1 MIPKETIDAIFETA
15 RIEEVVGDFVTLK
28 KRGANMLGNCPFH
41 DEKTPS
47 FTVSPTKNIYKCFG
61 CGKGGHAV
69 NFVMEIDQ
77 LSYPEALKY
86 IAKKYNIEV
95 PEEEQTPE
103 QIEKSNLR
111 ESLFIIN
118 SFANDY
124 FQNNLHKTVEGK
136 AVGLSYFK
144 ERGLSEEM
152 INKFQLGY
160 NPDSWDA
167 FTKSALES
175 SYKKDFLEITG
186 LSIFKE
192 DKAFDRFKG
201 RIIFPIHSISGR
213 VIGFGGRAIK
223 KEEKA
228 KYLNSPESEIYHKG
242 KVLYGMY
249 FSKSA
254 IVKNDNCLIV
264 EGYTDVISM
273 HQSGIENV
281 VASSGTAL
289 GTEQIKL
296 IGRYTKNIT
305 LLFDSDNAGINAAS
319 KAIDLIHTA
328 SMTVKLALLPEGEDP
343 DSYTKKF
350 GGEGLIQFIN
360 ENAQD
365 FVEFKI
371 NLLDEKSKNDPI
383 KKVNL
388 ISEIMQSIAKIPDSI
403 TREVYIDKCSKQLE
417 IGKQELYN
425 KVHEL
430 IHKVKYG
437 KKAKREVVKKVKDYS
452 APTNSPTKS
461 EFQEKDI
468 IRFMLQ
474 YGDYQINPYDK
485 QVKSTE
491 DDKIYVI
498 QYILTEF
505 KDENLISNPNYAL
518 IFKTYEE
525 AISQGTLL
533 TEEYFTQHKDP
544 AISQVAVDIIS
555 NQHSISEQWKNH
567 GIYTETEEMQL
578 KKAVDTAIYS
588 LKIAKISELIEIKNI
603 ELSNA
608 DNDDI
613 NLLIEINNMLKI
625 KREISEKLGRIVLR

>member
-1 MIPKETIDAIFETA
+1 MIPKETIDTIFETA

-47 FTVSPTKNIYKCFG
+47 FTVSPTKGIYKCFG

-86 IAKKYNIEV
+86 LAKKYNIEV
-95 PEEEQTPE
+95 QEEEQTPE
-103 QIEKSNLR
+103 QIEKANAR
-111 ESLFIIN
+111 ESLFIVN
-118 SFANDY
+118 SYAKDY
-124 FQNNLHKTVEGK
+124 FQDSLNKSIEGK

-144 ERGLSEEM
+144 ERDVSVEM
-152 INKFQLGY
+152 IDKFQLGY
-160 NPDSWDA
+160 NPDNWDA
-167 FTKSALES
+167 FTKSALEA
-175 SYKKDFLEITG
+175 SYKKEFLEKTG
-186 LSIFKE
+186 LSIFKD

-213 VIGFGGRAIK
+213 IVGFGGRTLK
-223 KEEKA
+223 KDNKA
-228 KYLNSPESEIYHKG
+228 KYLNSPESEIYHKS
-242 KVLYGMY
+242 KVLYGIY

-305 LLFDSDNAGINAAS
+305 LLFDSDNAGIKATT
-319 KAIDLIHTA
+319 KAIDLILA
-328 SMTVKLALLPEGEDP
+328 ESMTVKIALLPEGEDP
-343 DSYTKKF
+343 DSYAKKF
-350 GGEGLIQFIN
+350 GGEGLTHFIN
-360 ENAQD
+360 KNSKD

-371 NLLDEKSKNDPI
+371 ALLDEKSKNDPI
-383 KKVNL
+383 KKVSL
-388 ISEIMQSIAKIPDSI
+388 INNIMLSIALIPDGI
-403 TREVYIDKCSKQLE
+403 TREVYIDKCSKLLE
-417 IGKQELYN
+417 VGKAELEN

-430 IHKVKYG
+430 IHKTKPV
-437 KKAKREVVKKVKDYS
+437 KKAERQTAKKIEQTQTVTKDK
-452 APTNSPTKS
+452 AKS

-474 YGDYQINPYDK
+474 YGHYFLNFENTDNNSEENK
-485 QVKSTE
+485 V
-491 DDKIYVI
+491 YVVH
-498 QYILTEF
+498 YIISEF
-505 KDENLISNPNYAL
+505 RNQKVFSNPNYSL
-518 IFKTYEE
+518 IFNTFEE
-525 AISQGTLL
+525 ALSQGELL

-544 AISQVAVDIIS
+544 EISQVAVDIIS
-555 NQHSISEQWKNH
+555 NEHAISQKWKEH

-588 LKIAKISELIEIKNI
+588 LKIAKIVERIEVKTTELANGSE
-603 ELSNA
+603 
-608 DNDDI
+608 NDEK
-613 NLLIEINNMLKI
+613 LLVEINDMLTI
-625 KREISEKLGRIVLR
+625 KREISAKLGRIVLG

>member
-1 MIPKETIDAIFETA
+1 MIPKETIDTIFETA

-47 FTVSPTKNIYKCFG
+47 FTVSPTKGIYKCFG

-86 IAKKYNIEV
+86 LAKKYNIEV
-95 PEEEQTPE
+95 QEEEQTPE
-103 QIEKSNLR
+103 QIEKANAR
-111 ESLFIIN
+111 ESLFIVN
-118 SFANDY
+118 SYAKDY
-124 FQNNLHKTVEGK
+124 FQDSLNKSIEGK

-144 ERGLSEEM
+144 ERDVSVEM
-152 INKFQLGY
+152 IDKFQLGY
-160 NPDSWDA
+160 NPDNWDA
-167 FTKSALES
+167 FTKSALEA
-175 SYKKDFLEITG
+175 SYKKEFLEKTG
-186 LSIFKE
+186 LSIFKD

-213 VIGFGGRAIK
+213 IVGFGGRTLK
-223 KEEKA
+223 KDDKA
-228 KYLNSPESEIYHKG
+228 KYLNSPESEIYHKS
-242 KVLYGMY
+242 KVLYGIY

-305 LLFDSDNAGINAAS
+305 LLFDSDNAGIKAAT
-319 KAIDLIHTA
+319 KAIDLILA
-328 SMTVKLALLPEGEDP
+328 ESMTVKIALLPEGEDP
-343 DSYTKKF
+343 DSYAKKF
-350 GGEGLIQFIN
+350 GGEGLTHFIN
-360 ENAQD
+360 ENSKD

-371 NLLDEKSKNDPI
+371 ALLDEKSKNDPI
-383 KKVNL
+383 KKVSL
-388 ISEIMQSIAKIPDSI
+388 INNIMLSIALIPDGI
-403 TREVYIDKCSKQLE
+403 TREVYIDKCSKLLE
-417 IGKQELYN
+417 VGKAELEN

-430 IHKVKYG
+430 IHKTKPV
-437 KKAKREVVKKVKDYS
+437 KKAERQTAKKIEQTQTVTKDK
-452 APTNSPTKS
+452 AKS

-474 YGDYQINPYDK
+474 YGHYFLNFENTDNNSEENK
-485 QVKSTE
+485 V
-491 DDKIYVI
+491 YVVH
-498 QYILTEF
+498 YIISEF
-505 KDENLISNPNYAL
+505 RNQKVFSNPNYSL
-518 IFKTYEE
+518 IFNTFEE
-525 AISQGTLL
+525 ALSQGELL

-544 AISQVAVDIIS
+544 EISQVAVDIIS
-555 NQHSISEQWKNH
+555 NEHAISQKWKEH

-588 LKIAKISELIEIKNI
+588 LKIAKIVERIEVKTTELANGSE
-603 ELSNA
+603 
-608 DNDDI
+608 NDEK
-613 NLLIEINNMLKI
+613 LLVEINDMLTI
-625 KREISEKLGRIVLR
+625 KREISAKLGRIVLG

>member
-111 ESLFIIN
+111 ESLFIVN

-124 FQNNLHKTVEGK
+124 FQNSLHKTVEGK

-175 SYKKDFLEITG
+175 SYKQEFLEKTG

-213 VIGFGGRAIK
+213 ILGFGGRALK
-223 KEEKA
+223 KDEKA

-289 GTEQIKL
+289 GSEQIKL

-305 LLFDSDNAGINAAS
+305 LLFDSDNAGINAAT
-319 KAIDLIHTA
+319 KAIDLIHVE
-328 SMTVKLALLPEGEDP
+328 SMTVKVALLPEGEDP
-343 DSYTKKF
+343 DSYAKKY
-350 GGEGLIQFIN
+350 GGEGLTQYIN
-360 ENAQD
+360 EQAQD

-388 ISEIMQSIAKIPDSI
+388 ISDIMQSIAKIPDGI
-403 TREVYIDKCSKQLE
+403 TREVYIDKCSKLLE
-417 IGKQELYN
+417 IGKQELEN

-430 IHKVKYG
+430 IHKG
-437 KKAKREVVKKVKDYS
+437 KADKKVAREVVKKVEYTS
-452 APTNSPTKS
+452 TPTKSPTKS
-461 EFQEKDI
+461 EFQEKDV

-474 YGDYQINPYDK
+474 YGDYQINPYDE
-485 QVKSTE
+485 QEKSTE
-491 DDKIYVI
+491 DDKIYVT
-498 QYILTEF
+498 QYILIEF
-505 KDENLISNPNYAL
+505 KDENLFSNPHYAL
-518 IFKTYEE
+518 IYKTYEE
-525 AISQGTLL
+525 AINQGTLL

-544 AISQVAVDIIS
+544 VISQVAVDIIS
-555 NQHSISEQWKNH
+555 NQHSISEKWKKH

-588 LKIAKISELIEIKNI
+588 LKIAKISELIETKNI
-603 ELSNA
+603 ELSKG
-608 DNDDI
+608 DNDDL
-613 NLLIEINNMLKI
+613 NLLVEINNMLKI

>member
-1 MIPKETIDAIFETA
+1 MIPKETIDTIFETA

-47 FTVSPTKNIYKCFG
+47 FTVSPTKGIYKCFG

-86 IAKKYNIEV
+86 LAKKYNIEV
-95 PEEEQTPE
+95 QEEEQTPE
-103 QIEKSNLR
+103 QIEKANAR
-111 ESLFIIN
+111 ESLFIVN
-118 SFANDY
+118 SYAKDY
-124 FQNNLHKTVEGK
+124 FQDSLNKSIEGK

-144 ERGLSEEM
+144 ERDVSVEM
-152 INKFQLGY
+152 IDKFQLGY
-160 NPDSWDA
+160 NPDNWDA
-167 FTKSALES
+167 FTKSALEA
-175 SYKKDFLEITG
+175 SYKKEFLEKTG
-186 LSIFKE
+186 LSIFKD

-213 VIGFGGRAIK
+213 IVGFGGRTLK
-223 KEEKA
+223 KDDKA
-228 KYLNSPESEIYHKG
+228 KYLNSPESEIYHKS
-242 KVLYGMY
+242 KVLYGIY
-249 FSKSA
+249 FSKST

-305 LLFDSDNAGINAAS
+305 LLFDSDNAGIKAAT
-319 KAIDLIHTA
+319 KAIDLILA
-328 SMTVKLALLPEGEDP
+328 ESMTVKIALLPEGEDP
-343 DSYTKKF
+343 DSYAKKF
-350 GGEGLIQFIN
+350 GGEGLTHFIN
-360 ENAQD
+360 KNSKD

-371 NLLDEKSKNDPI
+371 ALLDEKSKNDPI
-383 KKVNL
+383 KKVSL
-388 ISEIMQSIAKIPDSI
+388 INNIMLSIALIPDGI
-403 TREVYIDKCSKQLE
+403 TREVYIDKCSKLLE
-417 IGKQELYN
+417 VGKAELEN

-430 IHKVKYG
+430 IHKTKPV
-437 KKAKREVVKKVKDYS
+437 KKAERQTAKKIEQTQTVTKDK
-452 APTNSPTKS
+452 AKS

-474 YGDYQINPYDK
+474 YGHYFLNFENTDNNSEENK
-485 QVKSTE
+485 V
-491 DDKIYVI
+491 YVVH
-498 QYILTEF
+498 YIISEF
-505 KDENLISNPNYAL
+505 RNQKVFSNPNYSL
-518 IFKTYEE
+518 IFNTFEE
-525 AISQGTLL
+525 ALSQGELL

-544 AISQVAVDIIS
+544 EISQVAVDIIS
-555 NQHSISEQWKNH
+555 NEHAISQKWKEH

-588 LKIAKISELIEIKNI
+588 LKIAKIVERIEVKTTELANGSE
-603 ELSNA
+603 
-608 DNDDI
+608 NDEK
-613 NLLIEINNMLKI
+613 LLVEINDMLTI
-625 KREISEKLGRIVLR
+625 KREISAKLGRIVLG

>member
-1 MIPKETIDAIFETA
+1 MIPKETIDTIFETA

-47 FTVSPTKNIYKCFG
+47 FTVSPTKGIYKCFG

-86 IAKKYNIEV
+86 LAKKYNIEV
-95 PEEEQTPE
+95 QEEEQTPA
-103 QIEKSNLR
+103 QIEKANAR
-111 ESLFIIN
+111 ESLFIVN
-118 SFANDY
+118 SYAKDY
-124 FQNNLHKTVEGK
+124 FQDSLNKSIEGK

-144 ERGLSEEM
+144 ERDISVEM
-152 INKFQLGY
+152 IDKFQLGY
-160 NPDSWDA
+160 NPDNWDA
-167 FTKSALES
+167 FTKSALEA
-175 SYKKDFLEITG
+175 SYKKEFLEKTG
-186 LSIFKE
+186 LSIFKD

-213 VIGFGGRAIK
+213 IVGFGGRTLK
-223 KEEKA
+223 KDDKA
-228 KYLNSPESEIYHKG
+228 KYLNSPESEIYHKS
-242 KVLYGMY
+242 KVLYGIY
-249 FSKSA
+249 FSKST

-305 LLFDSDNAGINAAS
+305 LLFDSDNAGIKAAT
-319 KAIDLIHTA
+319 KAIDLILA
-328 SMTVKLALLPEGEDP
+328 ESMTVKIALLPEGEDP
-343 DSYTKKF
+343 DSYAKKF
-350 GGEGLIQFIN
+350 GGEGLTHFIN
-360 ENAQD
+360 KNSKD

-371 NLLDEKSKNDPI
+371 ALLDEKSKNDPI
-383 KKVNL
+383 KKVSL
-388 ISEIMQSIAKIPDSI
+388 INNIMLSIALIPDGI
-403 TREVYIDKCSKQLE
+403 TREVYIDKCSKLLE
-417 IGKQELYN
+417 VGKAELEN

-430 IHKVKYG
+430 IHKTKPV
-437 KKAKREVVKKVKDYS
+437 KKAERQTAKKIEQTQTVTKDK
-452 APTNSPTKS
+452 AKS

-474 YGDYQINPYDK
+474 YGHYFLNFENTDNNSEENK
-485 QVKSTE
+485 V
-491 DDKIYVI
+491 YVVH
-498 QYILTEF
+498 YIISEF
-505 KDENLISNPNYAL
+505 RNQKVFSNPNYSL
-518 IFKTYEE
+518 IFNTFEE
-525 AISQGTLL
+525 ALSQGELL

-544 AISQVAVDIIS
+544 EISQVAVDIIS
-555 NQHSISEQWKNH
+555 NEHAISQKWKEH

-588 LKIAKISELIEIKNI
+588 LKIAKIVERIEVKTTELANGSE
-603 ELSNA
+603 
-608 DNDDI
+608 NDEK
-613 NLLIEINNMLKI
+613 LLVEINDMLTI
-625 KREISEKLGRIVLR
+625 KREISAKLGRIVLG

>member
-1 MIPKETIDAIFETA
+1 MIPKETIDTIFETA

-47 FTVSPTKNIYKCFG
+47 FTVSPTKGIYKCFG

-86 IAKKYNIEV
+86 LAKKYNIEV
-95 PEEEQTPE
+95 QEEEQTPA
-103 QIEKSNLR
+103 QIEKANAR
-111 ESLFIIN
+111 ESLFIVN
-118 SFANDY
+118 SYAKDY
-124 FQNNLHKTVEGK
+124 FQDSLNKSIEGK

-144 ERGLSEEM
+144 ERDVSVEM
-152 INKFQLGY
+152 IDKFQLGY
-160 NPDSWDA
+160 NPDNWDA
-167 FTKSALES
+167 FTKSALEA
-175 SYKKDFLEITG
+175 SYKKEFLEKTG
-186 LSIFKE
+186 LSIFKD

-213 VIGFGGRAIK
+213 IVGFGGRTLK
-223 KEEKA
+223 KDDKA
-228 KYLNSPESEIYHKG
+228 KYLNSPESEIYHKS
-242 KVLYGMY
+242 KVLYGIY
-249 FSKSA
+249 FSKST

-305 LLFDSDNAGINAAS
+305 LLFDSDNAGIKAAT
-319 KAIDLIHTA
+319 KAIDLILA
-328 SMTVKLALLPEGEDP
+328 ESMTVKIALLPEGEDP
-343 DSYTKKF
+343 DSYAKKF
-350 GGEGLIQFIN
+350 GGEGLTHFIN
-360 ENAQD
+360 KNSKD

-371 NLLDEKSKNDPI
+371 ALLDEKSKNDPI
-383 KKVNL
+383 KKVSL
-388 ISEIMQSIAKIPDSI
+388 INNIMLSIALIPDGI
-403 TREVYIDKCSKQLE
+403 TREVYIDKCSKLLE
-417 IGKQELYN
+417 VGKAELEN

-430 IHKVKYG
+430 IHKTKPV
-437 KKAKREVVKKVKDYS
+437 KKAERQTAKKIEQTQTVTKDK
-452 APTNSPTKS
+452 AKS

-474 YGDYQINPYDK
+474 YGHYFLNFENTDNNSEENK
-485 QVKSTE
+485 V
-491 DDKIYVI
+491 YVVH
-498 QYILTEF
+498 YIISEF
-505 KDENLISNPNYAL
+505 RNQKVFSNPNYSL
-518 IFKTYEE
+518 IFNTFEE
-525 AISQGTLL
+525 ALSQGELL

-544 AISQVAVDIIS
+544 EISQVAVDIIS
-555 NQHSISEQWKNH
+555 NEHAISQKWKEH

-588 LKIAKISELIEIKNI
+588 LKIAKIVERIEVKTTELANGSE
-603 ELSNA
+603 
-608 DNDDI
+608 NDEK
-613 NLLIEINNMLKI
+613 LLVEINDMLTI
-625 KREISEKLGRIVLR
+625 KREISAKLGRIVLG

>member
-1 MIPKETIDAIFETA
+1 MIPKETIDTIFETA

-47 FTVSPTKNIYKCFG
+47 FTVSPTKGIYKCFG

-86 IAKKYNIEV
+86 LAKKYNIEV
-95 PEEEQTPE
+95 QEEEQTPE
-103 QIEKSNLR
+103 QIEKANAR
-111 ESLFIIN
+111 ESLFIVN
-118 SFANDY
+118 SYAKDY
-124 FQNNLHKTVEGK
+124 FQDSLNKSIEGK

-144 ERGLSEEM
+144 ERDVSVEM
-152 INKFQLGY
+152 IDKFQLGY
-160 NPDSWDA
+160 NPDNWDA
-167 FTKSALES
+167 FTKSALEA
-175 SYKKDFLEITG
+175 SYKKEFLEKTG
-186 LSIFKE
+186 LSIFKD

-213 VIGFGGRAIK
+213 IVGFGGRTLK
-223 KEEKA
+223 KDDKA
-228 KYLNSPESEIYHKG
+228 KYLNSPESEIYHKS
-242 KVLYGMY
+242 KVLYGIY

-305 LLFDSDNAGINAAS
+305 LLFDSDNAGIKAAT
-319 KAIDLIHTA
+319 KAIDLILA
-328 SMTVKLALLPEGEDP
+328 ESMTVKIALLPEGEDP
-343 DSYTKKF
+343 DSYAKKF
-350 GGEGLIQFIN
+350 GGEGLTHFIN
-360 ENAQD
+360 ENSKD

-371 NLLDEKSKNDPI
+371 ALLDEKSKNDPI

-388 ISEIMQSIAKIPDSI
+388 INNIMLSIALIPDGI
-403 TREVYIDKCSKQLE
+403 TREVYIDKCSKLLE
-417 IGKQELYN
+417 VGKAELEN

-430 IHKVKYG
+430 IHKTKPV
-437 KKAKREVVKKVKDYS
+437 KKAERQTAKKIEQTQTVTKDK
-452 APTNSPTKS
+452 AKS

-474 YGDYQINPYDK
+474 YGHYFLNFENTDNNSEENK
-485 QVKSTE
+485 V
-491 DDKIYVI
+491 YVVH
-498 QYILTEF
+498 YIISEF
-505 KDENLISNPNYAL
+505 RNQKVFSNPNYSL
-518 IFKTYEE
+518 IFNTFEE
-525 AISQGTLL
+525 ALSQGELL

-544 AISQVAVDIIS
+544 EISQVAVDIIS
-555 NQHSISEQWKNH
+555 NEHAISQKWKEH

-588 LKIAKISELIEIKNI
+588 LKIAKIVERIEVKTTELANGSE
-603 ELSNA
+603 
-608 DNDDI
+608 NDEK
-613 NLLIEINNMLKI
+613 LLVEINDMLTI
-625 KREISEKLGRIVLR
+625 KREISAKLGRIVLG

>member
-1 MIPKETIDAIFETA
+1 MIPKETIDTIFETA

-95 PEEEQTPE
+95 PEDKQTPE
-103 QIEKSNLR
+103 QIEKYNLR
-111 ESLFIIN
+111 ESLFIVN

-124 FQNNLHKTVEGK
+124 FQNSLHKTVEGK

-160 NPDSWDA
+160 NPDSWDS
-167 FTKSALES
+167 FTNSALES
-175 SYKKDFLEITG
+175 SYKKEFLESTG

-213 VIGFGGRAIK
+213 VLGFGGRALK

-296 IGRYTKNIT
+296 IGRYAKNIT
-305 LLFDSDNAGINAAS
+305 LLFDSDNAGINAAT
-319 KAIDLIHTA
+319 KAIDLIHTE
-328 SMTVKLALLPEGEDP
+328 SMTVKVALLPEGEDP

-388 ISEIMQSIAKIPDSI
+388 ISEIMQSIAKIPDGI
-403 TREVYIDKCSKQLE
+403 TREVYIDKCSKQLD

-430 IHKVKYG
+430 IHKVKAG
-437 KKAKREVVKKVKDYS
+437 KKAKREVVKKVKDDS
-452 APTNSPTKS
+452 APKNSPTKS

-485 QVKSTE
+485 QGKSTE

-588 LKIAKISELIEIKNI
+588 LKIAKISELIETKNI
-603 ELSNA
+603 ELSKG

>member
-1 MIPKETIDAIFETA
+1 MIPKETIDTIFETA

-47 FTVSPTKNIYKCFG
+47 FTVSPTKGIYKCFG

-86 IAKKYNIEV
+86 LAKKYNIEV
-95 PEEEQTPE
+95 QEEEQTPE
-103 QIEKSNLR
+103 QIEKANAR
-111 ESLFIIN
+111 ESLFIVN
-118 SFANDY
+118 SYAKDY
-124 FQNNLHKTVEGK
+124 FQDSLNKSIEGK

-144 ERGLSEEM
+144 ERDVSVEM
-152 INKFQLGY
+152 IDKFQLGY
-160 NPDSWDA
+160 NPDNWDA
-167 FTKSALES
+167 FTKSALEA
-175 SYKKDFLEITG
+175 SYKKEFLEKTG
-186 LSIFKE
+186 LSIFKD

-213 VIGFGGRAIK
+213 IVGFGGRTLK
-223 KEEKA
+223 KDDKA
-228 KYLNSPESEIYHKG
+228 KYLNSPESEIYHKS
-242 KVLYGMY
+242 KVLYGIY

-305 LLFDSDNAGINAAS
+305 LLFDSDNAGIKAAT
-319 KAIDLIHTA
+319 KAIDLILA
-328 SMTVKLALLPEGEDP
+328 ESMTVKIALLPEGEDP
-343 DSYTKKF
+343 DSYAKKF
-350 GGEGLIQFIN
+350 GGEGLTHFIN
-360 ENAQD
+360 KNSKD

-371 NLLDEKSKNDPI
+371 ALLDEKSKNDPI
-383 KKVNL
+383 KKVSL
-388 ISEIMQSIAKIPDSI
+388 INNIMLSIALIPDGI
-403 TREVYIDKCSKQLE
+403 TREVYIDKCSKLLE
-417 IGKQELYN
+417 VRKAELEN

-430 IHKVKYG
+430 IHKTKPV
-437 KKAKREVVKKVKDYS
+437 KKAERQTAKKIEQTQTVTKDK
-452 APTNSPTKS
+452 AKS

-474 YGDYQINPYDK
+474 YGHYFLNFENTDNNSEENK
-485 QVKSTE
+485 V
-491 DDKIYVI
+491 YVVH
-498 QYILTEF
+498 YIISEF
-505 KDENLISNPNYAL
+505 RNQKVFSNPNYSL
-518 IFKTYEE
+518 IFNTFEE
-525 AISQGTLL
+525 ALSQGELL

-544 AISQVAVDIIS
+544 EISQVAVDIIS
-555 NQHSISEQWKNH
+555 NEHAISQKWKEH

-588 LKIAKISELIEIKNI
+588 LKIAKIVERIEVKTTELANGSE
-603 ELSNA
+603 
-608 DNDDI
+608 NDEK
-613 NLLIEINNMLKI
+613 LLVEINDMLTI
-625 KREISEKLGRIVLR
+625 KREISAKLGRIVLG

>member
-1 MIPKETIDAIFETA
+1 MIPKETIDTIFETA

-47 FTVSPTKNIYKCFG
+47 FTVSPTKGIYKCFG
-61 CGKGGHAV
+61 CGKGGHSV

-86 IAKKYNIEV
+86 LAKKYNIEIQ
-95 PEEEQTPE
+95 EEEQTPE
-103 QIEKSNLR
+103 QIAKANAR
-111 ESLFIIN
+111 ESLFVVN
-118 SFANDY
+118 SYAKDY
-124 FQNNLHKTVEGK
+124 FHDSLNNSIEGK

-144 ERGLSEEM
+144 ERGVSPEM
-152 INKFQLGY
+152 IDKFQLGY
-160 NPDSWDA
+160 NPDNWDA
-167 FTKSALES
+167 FTKSALEA
-175 SYKKDFLEITG
+175 SYKKEFLEKTG

-192 DKAFDRFKG
+192 DKSFDRFKG

-213 VIGFGGRAIK
+213 IVGFGGRTLK
-223 KEEKA
+223 KDDKA
-228 KYLNSPESEIYHKG
+228 KYLNSPESEIYHKSR
-242 KVLYGMY
+242 VLYGIY

-273 HQSGIENV
+273 HQTGLQNV

-289 GTEQIKL
+289 GSEQIKL

-305 LLFDSDNAGINAAS
+305 LLFDSDNAGIKAAS
-319 KAIDLIHTA
+319 KAIDLILA
-328 SMTVKLALLPEGEDP
+328 EGMTVKIALLPDGEDP
-343 DSYTKKF
+343 DSYAKKF
-350 GGEGLIQFIN
+350 GGEGLTNFIN
-360 ENAQD
+360 ENSRD

-371 NLLDEKSKNDPI
+371 SLLDDKSKDDPI

-388 ISEIMQSIAKIPDSI
+388 INNIMLSTAIIPDGI
-403 TREVYIDKCSKQLE
+403 TREVYIDKCSKILE
-417 IGKQELYN
+417 VGKTELEN

-430 IHKVKYG
+430 IHKT
-437 KKAKREVVKKVKDYS
+437 KAVKKVEKQTAKKVDQIQAVTRS
-452 APTNSPTKS
+452 KAKS

-474 YGDYQINPYDK
+474 YGHYFLNFENAENNSEENK
-485 QVKSTE
+485 V
-491 DDKIYVI
+491 YVVH
-498 QYILTEF
+498 YIISEF
-505 KDENLISNPNYAL
+505 RNQNVFSNPNYSL
-518 IFKTYEE
+518 IFNTFKE
-525 AISQGTLL
+525 ALSQGELL

-544 AISQVAVDIIS
+544 EVSQVAVDIIS
-555 NQHSISEQWKNH
+555 NEHSISQKWKEH

-588 LKIAKISELIEIKNI
+588 LKIAKIVERIEAKNI
-603 ELSNA
+603 ELANGS
-608 DNDDI
+608 NDDEK
-613 NLLIEINNMLKI
+613 LLVEINDMLKI
-625 KREISEKLGRIVLR
+625 KREISAKLGRIVLG

>member
-1 MIPKETIDAIFETA
+1 MIPKETIDTIFETA

-47 FTVSPTKNIYKCFG
+47 FTVSPTKGIYKCFG
-61 CGKGGHAV
+61 CGKGGHSV

-86 IAKKYNIEV
+86 LAKKYNIEIQ
-95 PEEEQTPE
+95 EEEQTPE
-103 QIEKSNLR
+103 QIAKANAR
-111 ESLFIIN
+111 ESLFVVN
-118 SFANDY
+118 SYAKDY
-124 FQNNLHKTVEGK
+124 FHDSLNNSIEGK

-144 ERGLSEEM
+144 ERGVSPEM
-152 INKFQLGY
+152 IDKFQLGY
-160 NPDSWDA
+160 NPDNWDA
-167 FTKSALES
+167 FTKSALEA
-175 SYKKDFLEITG
+175 SYKKEFLEKTG

-192 DKAFDRFKG
+192 DKSFDRFKG

-213 VIGFGGRAIK
+213 IVGFGGRTLK
-223 KEEKA
+223 KDDKA
-228 KYLNSPESEIYHKG
+228 KYLNSPESEIYHKSR
-242 KVLYGMY
+242 VLYGIY

-273 HQSGIENV
+273 HQTGLQNV

-289 GTEQIKL
+289 GSEQIKL

-305 LLFDSDNAGINAAS
+305 LLFDSDNAGIKAAS
-319 KAIDLIHTA
+319 KAIDLILA
-328 SMTVKLALLPEGEDP
+328 EGMTVKIALLPDGEDP
-343 DSYTKKF
+343 DSYAKKF
-350 GGEGLIQFIN
+350 GGEGLTNFIN
-360 ENAQD
+360 ENSRD

-371 NLLDEKSKNDPI
+371 SLLDDKSKDDPI

-388 ISEIMQSIAKIPDSI
+388 INNIMLSTAIIPDGI
-403 TREVYIDKCSKQLE
+403 TREVYIDKCSKILE
-417 IGKQELYN
+417 VGKTELEN

-430 IHKVKYG
+430 IHKT
-437 KKAKREVVKKVKDYS
+437 KALKKVEKQTAKKVDQIQAVTRS
-452 APTNSPTKS
+452 KAKS

-474 YGDYQINPYDK
+474 YGHYFLNFENAENNSEENK
-485 QVKSTE
+485 L
-491 DDKIYVI
+491 YVVH
-498 QYILTEF
+498 YIISEF
-505 KDENLISNPNYAL
+505 RNQNVFSNPNYSL
-518 IFKTYEE
+518 IFNTFKE
-525 AISQGTLL
+525 ALSQGELL

-544 AISQVAVDIIS
+544 EVSQVAVDIIS
-555 NQHSISEQWKNH
+555 NEHSISQKWKEH

-588 LKIAKISELIEIKNI
+588 LKIAKIVERIEAKNI
-603 ELSNA
+603 ELANGS
-608 DNDDI
+608 NDDEK
-613 NLLIEINNMLKI
+613 LLIEINDMLKI
-625 KREISEKLGRIVLR
+625 KREISAKLGRIVLG

>member
-1 MIPKETIDAIFETA
+1 MIPKETIDTIFETA

-111 ESLFIIN
+111 ESLFIVN

-124 FQNNLHKTVEGK
+124 FQNSLHKTVEGK

-175 SYKKDFLEITG
+175 SYKQEFLEKTG

-213 VIGFGGRAIK
+213 ILGFGGRSLK
-223 KEEKA
+223 KDEKA
-228 KYLNSPESEIYHKG
+228 KYINSPESEIYHKG

-273 HQSGIENV
+273 HKSGIENV

-289 GTEQIKL
+289 GSEQLKL

-305 LLFDSDNAGINAAS
+305 LLFDSDNAGVNAAT
-319 KAIDLIHTA
+319 KAIDLIHLE
-328 SMTVKLALLPEGEDP
+328 SMTVKVALLPKGEDP
-343 DSYTKKF
+343 DSYAKKY
-350 GGEGLIQFIN
+350 GGEGLTQYIN
-360 ENAQD
+360 QQAQD

-388 ISEIMQSIAKIPDSI
+388 ISEIMQSIAKIPDGI
-403 TREVYIDKCSKQLE
+403 TREVYIDKCSKLLE
-417 IGKQELYN
+417 IGKQELEN
-425 KVHEL
+425 KVYEL
-430 IHKVKYG
+430 IHKRKT
-437 KKAKREVVKKVKDYS
+437 AKKVQREIIKKVEDTS
-452 APTNSPTKS
+452 APTISHVKS
-461 EFQEKDI
+461 EFQERDI
-468 IRFMLQ
+468 IRFMLK
-474 YGDYQINPYDK
+474 YGDYQINPSDK
-485 QVKSTE
+485 HEKNTE
-491 DDKIYVI
+491 EDKIFVV
-498 QYILTEF
+498 QYILIEF
-505 KDENLISNPNYAL
+505 KDENLFSNPNYAL
-518 IFKTYEE
+518 IFKIYEE

-544 AISQVAVDIIS
+544 TISQVAVDIIS
-555 NQHSISEQWKNH
+555 NQHSISEKWKKH

-588 LKIAKISELIEIKNI
+588 LKIAKISELIETKNI
-603 ELSNA
+603 ELSKA

>member
-111 ESLFIIN
+111 ESLFIVN

-124 FQNNLHKTVEGK
+124 FQNSLHKTVEGK

-175 SYKKDFLEITG
+175 SHKQEFLEKTG

-213 VIGFGGRAIK
+213 ILGFGGRALK
-223 KEEKA
+223 KDEKA

-281 VASSGTAL
+281 VASSGTTL
-289 GTEQIKL
+289 GSEQIKL

-305 LLFDSDNAGINAAS
+305 LLFDSDNAGINAAT
-319 KAIDLIHTA
+319 KAIDLIHVE
-328 SMTVKLALLPEGEDP
+328 SMTVKVALLPEGEDP
-343 DSYTKKF
+343 DSYAKKY
-350 GGEGLIQFIN
+350 GGEGLTQFVN

-383 KKVNL
+383 KKVTL
-388 ISEIMQSIAKIPDSI
+388 INDIMQSIAKIPDGI
-403 TREVYIDKCSKQLE
+403 TRDVYIDRCSKLLE
-417 IGKQELYN
+417 IGKQELNN
-425 KVHEL
+425 KVHKL
-430 IHKVKYG
+430 IHKG
-437 KKAKREVVKKVKDYS
+437 KVAKKVQRDVVKKVEDT
-452 APTNSPTKS
+452 PTPIISPAKS

-474 YGDYQINPYDK
+474 YGDYKINPYDE
-485 QVKSTE
+485 QEKSTE
-491 DDKIYVI
+491 EDKIYVT
-498 QYILTEF
+498 QYILIEF
-505 KDENLISNPNYAL
+505 KDENLFSNPNYAL
-518 IFKTYEE
+518 IYKTYEK

-555 NQHSISEQWKNH
+555 NQHSISEKWKKH

-588 LKIAKISELIEIKNI
+588 LKIAKISELIETKNI
-603 ELSNA
+603 ELSKG

-613 NLLIEINNMLKI
+613 KLLVEINNMLKI

>member
-1 MIPKETIDAIFETA
+1 MIPKKTIDTIFETV
-15 RIEEVVGDFVTLK
+15 RIEEIVGDFVTLK
-28 KRGANMLGNCPFH
+28 RRGANMLGNCPFH

-47 FTVSPTKNIYKCFG
+47 FTVSPSKNIYKCFG

-95 PEEEQTPE
+95 KEEAQTPE
-103 QIEKSNLR
+103 QIEKFNLR
-111 ESLFIIN
+111 ESLFIVN
-118 SFANDY
+118 SFAKNY
-124 FQNNLHKTVEGK
+124 FQNSLHKTVEGK
-136 AVGLSYFK
+136 AKGLSYLK
-144 ERGLSEEM
+144 ERGLSEEV

-175 SYKKDFLEITG
+175 SYKQEFLEKTG
-186 LSIFKE
+186 LSIFKK

-213 VIGFGGRAIK
+213 ILGFGGRSLK
-223 KEEKA
+223 KDEKA

-264 EGYTDVISM
+264 EGYTDVICM
-273 HQSGIENV
+273 HKSGIENV
-281 VASSGTAL
+281 VASSGTAI
-289 GTEQIKL
+289 GSEQIKL

-305 LLFDSDNAGINAAS
+305 LLFDSDNAGINAAT
-319 KAIDLIHTA
+319 KAIDLIHLE
-328 SMTVKLALLPEGEDP
+328 SMTVKVVLLPKGEDP

-350 GGEGLIQFIN
+350 GGEGLNLFIN
-360 ENAQD
+360 ENAKD

-388 ISEIMQSIAKIPDSI
+388 ISDIMQSIAKIPDSI
-403 TREVYIDKCSKQLE
+403 TRQVYIDKCGKLLE
-417 IGKQELYN
+417 IGKQELNN
-425 KVHEL
+425 KVNEI
-430 IHKVKYG
+430 IHKGKAVK
-437 KKAKREVVKKVKDYS
+437 KVQREVVKKAEDTS
-452 APTNSPTKS
+452 ALTKNLTKS
-461 EFQEKDI
+461 EFQEKDV

-474 YGDYQINPYDK
+474 YGDYQINPYDGQK
-485 QVKSTE
+485 KNTE
-491 DDKIYVI
+491 EDKIYVA
-498 QYILTEF
+498 QYILIEF
-505 KDENLISNPNYAL
+505 KDENLFSNPNYTL

-525 AISQGTLL
+525 AISQGRLL
-533 TEEYFTQHKDP
+533 TEEYFTQHKNP
-544 AISQVAVDIIS
+544 LISQVAVDIIS
-555 NQHSISEQWKNH
+555 NQHSISDKWEKH

-588 LKIAKISELIEIKNI
+588 LKIAKISEQIETKNI
-603 ELSNA
+603 ELSDG
-608 DNDDI
+608 DNEDI
-613 NLLIEINNMLKI
+613 NLLVEINNMLKI
-625 KREISEKLGRIVLR
+625 KREISDKLGRIVLK

>member
-1 MIPKETIDAIFETA
+1 MIPKETIDTIFETA

-47 FTVSPTKNIYKCFG
+47 FTVSPTKGIYKCFG

-86 IAKKYNIEV
+86 LAKKYNIEV
-95 PEEEQTPE
+95 QEEEQTPE
-103 QIEKSNLR
+103 QIEKANAR
-111 ESLFIIN
+111 ESLFIVN
-118 SFANDY
+118 SYAKDY
-124 FQNNLHKTVEGK
+124 FQDSLNKSIEGK

-144 ERGLSEEM
+144 ERDVSVEM
-152 INKFQLGY
+152 IDKFQLGY
-160 NPDSWDA
+160 NPDNWDA
-167 FTKSALES
+167 FTKSALEA
-175 SYKKDFLEITG
+175 SYKKEFLEKTG
-186 LSIFKE
+186 LSIFKD

-213 VIGFGGRAIK
+213 IVGFGGRTLK
-223 KEEKA
+223 KDDKA
-228 KYLNSPESEIYHKG
+228 KYLNSPESEIYHKS
-242 KVLYGMY
+242 KVLYGIY

-305 LLFDSDNAGINAAS
+305 LLFDSDNAGIKATT
-319 KAIDLIHTA
+319 KAIDLILA
-328 SMTVKLALLPEGEDP
+328 ESMTVKIALLPEGEDP
-343 DSYTKKF
+343 DSYAKKF
-350 GGEGLIQFIN
+350 GGEGLTHFIN
-360 ENAQD
+360 KNSKD

-371 NLLDEKSKNDPI
+371 ALLDEKSKNDPI
-383 KKVNL
+383 KKVSL
-388 ISEIMQSIAKIPDSI
+388 INNIMLSIAIIPDGI
-403 TREVYIDKCSKQLE
+403 TREVYIDKCSKLLE
-417 IGKQELYN
+417 VGKAELEN

-430 IHKVKYG
+430 IHKTKPV
-437 KKAKREVVKKVKDYS
+437 KKAERQTAKKIEQKKTVTKDK
-452 APTNSPTKS
+452 AKS

-474 YGDYQINPYDK
+474 YGHYFLNFENTDNNSEENK
-485 QVKSTE
+485 V
-491 DDKIYVI
+491 YVVH
-498 QYILTEF
+498 YIISEF
-505 KDENLISNPNYAL
+505 RNQKVFSNPNYSL
-518 IFKTYEE
+518 IFNTFEE
-525 AISQGTLL
+525 ALSQGELL

-544 AISQVAVDIIS
+544 EISQVAVDIIS
-555 NQHSISEQWKNH
+555 NEHAISQKWKEH

-588 LKIAKISELIEIKNI
+588 LKIAKIVERIEVKTTELANGSE
-603 ELSNA
+603 
-608 DNDDI
+608 NDEK
-613 NLLIEINNMLKI
+613 LLVEINDMLTI
-625 KREISEKLGRIVLR
+625 KREISAKLGRIVLG